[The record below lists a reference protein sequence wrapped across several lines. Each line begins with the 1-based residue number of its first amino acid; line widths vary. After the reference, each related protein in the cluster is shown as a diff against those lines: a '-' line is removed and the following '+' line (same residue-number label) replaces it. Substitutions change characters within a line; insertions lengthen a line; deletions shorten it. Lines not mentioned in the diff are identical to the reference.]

1 MSTETEHPCNL
12 IVSDVMSSPVHT
24 VHMDDSLSTVKAV
37 LDRHGCHHVVVLDR
51 GRVFGIVSDR
61 DILRSVSPFVGNEI
75 MERRQDSGTVA
86 RRVHQIMTREPVT
99 IDPGVPVAVAAHT
112 MLDSRV
118 SSLPVVNQD
127 GILVGILTSRDI
139 LRWSVAAC
147 PIPVSTCEK

>member
-1 MSTETEHPCNL
+1 MSHEPGHPCNL

-51 GRVFGIVSDR
+51 GRVFGIISDR
-61 DILRSVSPFVGNEI
+61 DVLRAVSPFVGNEI
-75 MERRQDSGTVA
+75 MERRQDSGTVV
-86 RRVHQIMTREPVT
+86 RRVHQIMSREPVT
-99 IDPGVPVAVAAHT
+99 IDPNMPVALAAHL

-127 GILVGILTSRDI
+127 GRLVGILTSRDI
-139 LRWSVAAC
+139 LKWAVAAC
-147 PIPVSTCEK
+147 PVPNMTCK